1 MAQLDRPVLPLYLY
15 RYRPLTNDQILV
27 REIEAIK
34 EQYIWLSQ
42 YRALNDPMEGFYE
55 ASRRVQA
62 DQNYNQVTR
71 DLLNAKRNIGIC
83 SFSETKEN
91 ELMWA
96 HYASNYAGMCVAYRP
111 QPLIDGLPDDA
122 HLVRLA
128 YGSVPPGIS
137 NLEATDL
144 QGAARKI
151 LSHKKSSWVHE
162 REWRLLGEPGR
173 LDISSKSCAREV
185 YLGARIKPDHKE
197 KIRKELERVNIRIYE
212 MRVSNYSHEWSQ
224 LKKLK

>member
-1 MAQLDRPVLPLYLY
+1 MARLDPPVLPLYLY
-15 RYRPLTNDQILV
+15 RYRPLTTDKILA
-27 REIEAIK
+27 REIEAVR

-42 YRALNDPMEGFYE
+42 YPELNDPMEGFYE
-55 ASRRVQA
+55 ASRRVLA
-62 DQNYNQVTR
+62 DQNYNQVTQ

-83 SFSETKEN
+83 SFSETKED

-111 QPLIDGLPDDA
+111 QPLVDGLPDDA

-137 NLEATDL
+137 NLEAADL

-162 REWRLLGEPGR
+162 REWRLLGQPGR
-173 LDISSKSCAREV
+173 RDILSKSCAREV
-185 YLGARIKPDHKE
+185 YLGARIKPEHKQSILE
-197 KIRKELERVNIRIYE
+197 KLQDVNVRIYE
-212 MRVSNYSHEWSQ
+212 MRVDQYTHGRSQ